1 MSWLGDTFADG
12 FARRAL
18 VEAVLAGGFCG
29 LVGVYV
35 LLRRLPFLTVALAH
49 ATFPGA
55 VLAELLGL
63 NLLVGAGLFG
73 VVVALAVVGLG
84 ARERVEE
91 TSAVGVVLAGS
102 FALGVL
108 LLSAQP
114 GFSRDVS
121 AFLVGSIL
129 TVQQGDLVATAAT
142 GLAVLAVL
150 AAFHKELVLAAF
162 DRDGLAALGYPVAVL
177 DLALVLCIQLTLVT
191 ALPAVGAMLAV
202 ALVVAPAAT
211 ARLWTDRLGPAM
223 VLAPALGVASAVVGL
238 TLSQHVRVAAG
249 ASIVLVAAGCFG
261 ASLLLAPLLRR
272 APVRRPPV
280 AATSRPSGGGAVSDA
295 GPAPGSGA
303 AAAAR

>member
-1 MSWLGDTFADG
+1 VSWLAEVFADG

-91 TSAVGVVLAGS
+91 TSAVGVVLAGA

-129 TVQQGDLVATAAT
+129 TVQEGDLVATAVT
-142 GLAVLAVL
+142 GLLVLAVL
-150 AAFHKELVLAAF
+150 AALHKELVFGAF
-162 DRDGLAALGYPVAVL
+162 DRNGLAALGYPVAVL

-211 ARLWTDRLGPAM
+211 ARLWTDRLGLAM

-249 ASIVLVAAGCFG
+249 ASIVLVAAGLFG

-272 APVRRPPV
+272 VPVQRPPV
-280 AATSRPSGGGAVSDA
+280 AARSRPSGGGTVSDA
-295 GPAPGSGA
+295 GPAPESGA

>member
-1 MSWLGDTFADG
+1 VSWLADTFADG

-18 VEAVLAGGFCG
+18 AEAVLAGGFCG

-73 VVVALAVVGLG
+73 VVVAFAVVGLG

-91 TSAVGVVLAGS
+91 TSAVGVVLAGA

-108 LLSAQP
+108 LLSVQP
-114 GFSRDVS
+114 GFARDVS

-129 TVQQGDLVATAAT
+129 TVQQGDLVATAVT
-142 GLAVLAVL
+142 GLLVLGVL
-150 AAFHKELVLAAF
+150 AALHKELVLGAF
-162 DRDGLAALGYPVAVL
+162 DRNGLAALGYQVAVL

-211 ARLWTDRLGPAM
+211 ARLWTDRLGQAM
-223 VLAPALGVASAVVGL
+223 VLAPALGIAIAVVGL
-238 TLSQHVRVAAG
+238 TISQHVRVAAG
-249 ASIVLVAAGCFG
+249 ASIVLVAAGLFG
-261 ASLLLAPLLRR
+261 GSLLLAPLLRR
-272 APVRRPPV
+272 RAQRPPV
-280 AATSRPSGGGAVSDA
+280 AARSRPSGGGTV
-295 GPAPGSGA
+295 GA
-303 AAAAR
+303 ASGKVRPIDT

>member
-1 MSWLGDTFADG
+1 VSWLAETFADG

-18 VEAVLAGGFCG
+18 VEAVLVGGLCG

-84 ARERVEE
+84 SRERVEE

-108 LLSAQP
+108 LLSTQS

-129 TVQQGDLVATAAT
+129 TVQPGDLVATAAT
-142 GLAVLAVL
+142 GLVVLTVLAL
-150 AAFHKELVLAAF
+150 LHKELVLAAF
-162 DRDGLAALGYPVAVL
+162 DRNGLAALGYPVAVL

-223 VLAPALGVASAVVGL
+223 VLAPALGVASAVAGL
-238 TLSQHVRVAAG
+238 ALSLHVRVAAG
-249 ASIVLVAAGCFG
+249 ASIVLVAAGLFG
-261 ASLLLAPLLRR
+261 ASLLLARLLRR
-272 APVRRPPV
+272 VPARRPPL
-280 AATSRPSGGGAVSDA
+280 AARPHPPGGGAVSDA
-295 GPAPGSGA
+295 APATGSGA
-303 AAAAR
+303 AAVAR

>member
-1 MSWLGDTFADG
+1 VSWLADTFADG

-18 VEAVLAGGFCG
+18 VEAVLAGGLCG

-73 VVVALAVVGLG
+73 VVVAFAVVGLG

-91 TSAVGVVLAGS
+91 TSAVGVVLAGA

-108 LLSAQP
+108 LLSVQP

-129 TVQQGDLVATAAT
+129 TVQQGDLVATAVT
-142 GLAVLAVL
+142 GLVVLGVL
-150 AAFHKELVLAAF
+150 AALHKELVLGAF
-162 DRDGLAALGYPVAVL
+162 DRNGLAALGYQVAVL

-211 ARLWTDRLGPAM
+211 ARLWTDRLGQAM
-223 VLAPALGVASAVVGL
+223 VLAPALGIASAVVGL
-238 TLSQHVRVAAG
+238 TISQHVRVAAG
-249 ASIVLVAAGCFG
+249 ASIVLVAAGLFG
-261 ASLLLAPLLRR
+261 GSLLLAPLLRR
-272 APVRRPPV
+272 RAQRPPV
-280 AATSRPSGGGAVSDA
+280 AARSRPSGGGTTVSDG
-295 GPAPGSGA
+295 GPATESGA